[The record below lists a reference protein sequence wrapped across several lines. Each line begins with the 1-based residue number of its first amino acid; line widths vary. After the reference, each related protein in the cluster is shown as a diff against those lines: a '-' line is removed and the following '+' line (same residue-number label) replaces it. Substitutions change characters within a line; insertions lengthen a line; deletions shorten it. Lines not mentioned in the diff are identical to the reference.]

1 MNIQKIKNNPLV
13 KDGFWAVGGSVIL
26 RGLSMLSGIILARFL
41 GSSDY
46 GAFTTLKGFLLTITI
61 FSTLGIGYTA
71 TKFFAQYINNNESF
85 FYSLYKYLVKLTF
98 GFSLIIGV
106 ILFFI
111 SSIFAQNFLKEES
124 LDIPVKILA
133 ISIIFNAVS
142 FSQIGVI
149 SGLKKFKELSFLN
162 LIIGIISFIV
172 TLGLTYFFGFYGS
185 VYSLL
190 IVSILNFLFNE
201 IFLRRVLI
209 KPQFN
214 SEVIDEKLKKDII
227 KESIPIAL
235 QEISYSVTSWISP
248 ILLIK
253 YSSYSDVA
261 NYNIVM
267 QWNAIIL
274 FIPGALR
281 NVVLSHLSISNNE
294 ISKRNKVLNQTILLN
309 LIMTLIPAF
318 IIYLA
323 RNFIADI
330 YGENYINI
338 TELIGIAVFITIPL
352 SISNIYSQAFMSVGK
367 NWLMLIIR
375 TLRDLSIL
383 LVFLIF
389 VNRFTLMSSKSM
401 LFSALIINSLS
412 TLLFIAIYKKMKL
425 KKN

>member
-46 GAFTTLKGFLLTITI
+46 GAFTTLKGFLLTITT

-71 TKFFAQYINNNESF
+71 TKFFAQYINKNESF

-142 FSQIGVI
+142 FSQIGII

-162 LIIGIISFIV
+162 LIIGIISFII

-214 SEVIDEKLKKDII
+214 SEVIDEKLKKHII

-318 IIYLA
+318 IIFLA

-338 TELIGIAVFITIPL
+338 TDLIGIAVFITIPL

-389 VNRFTLMSSKSM
+389 VNRFTLISSKSM

-412 TLLFIAIYKKMKL
+412 TLLFVVIYKKMKL
-425 KKN
+425 K

>member
-46 GAFTTLKGFLLTITI
+46 GAFTTLKGFLLTITT

-71 TKFFAQYINNNESF
+71 TKFFAQYINKNESF

-142 FSQIGVI
+142 FSQIGII

-162 LIIGIISFIV
+162 LIIGIISFII

-214 SEVIDEKLKKDII
+214 SEVIDVKLKKHII

-318 IIYLA
+318 IIFLA

-338 TELIGIAVFITIPL
+338 TDLIGIAVFITIPL

-389 VNRFTLMSSKSM
+389 VNRFTLISSKSM

-412 TLLFIAIYKKMKL
+412 TLLFVVIYKKMKL
-425 KKN
+425 K

>member
-1 MNIQKIKNNPLV
+1 MNIQKIKNNSLF

-46 GAFTTLKGFLLTITI
+46 GAFTTLKGFLLTITT
-61 FSTLGIGYTA
+61 FSTLGIGYTG
-71 TKFFAQYINNNESF
+71 TKFFAQYINKNESF
-85 FYSLYKYLVKLTF
+85 FYSLYKYLIKLTF

-106 ILFFI
+106 ILFLI

-124 LDIPVKILA
+124 LSFPVKILA

-190 IVSILNFLFNE
+190 IVSILNFLCNE
-201 IFLRRVLI
+201 IFLRKVLI
-209 KPQFN
+209 KSQFN

-253 YSSYSDVA
+253 YSNYSDVA

-281 NVVLSHLSISNNE
+281 NVILSHLSIDNTQV
-294 ISKRNKVLNQTILLN
+294 SKQKKVLNQIVILN
-309 LIMTLIPAF
+309 IIMTLIPAF
-318 IIYLA
+318 IIYLS

-330 YGENYINI
+330 YGKNYMKI
-338 TELIGIAVFITIPL
+338 TDLIGIAVFITIPI
-352 SISNIYSQAFMSVGK
+352 SISNIYSQAFMSIGK
-367 NWLMLIIR
+367 NWLMLFLK
-375 TLRDLSIL
+375 TFKDFSL
-383 LVFLIF
+383 L
-389 VNRFTLMSSKSM
+389 
-401 LFSALIINSLS
+401 
-412 TLLFIAIYKKMKL
+412 LLFIFLVTQYNIMPSKAMIISNLSFSIIFLLYTYYILNRFFKKKM
-425 KKN
+425 